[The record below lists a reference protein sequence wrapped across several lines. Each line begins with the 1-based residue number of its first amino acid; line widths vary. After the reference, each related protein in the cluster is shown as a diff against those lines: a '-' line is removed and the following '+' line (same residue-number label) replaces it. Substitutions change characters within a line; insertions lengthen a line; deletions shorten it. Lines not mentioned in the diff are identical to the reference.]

1 MKDAWNAYIAIQLC
15 LIVVAI
21 SVACSSLRG
30 IERAIRE
37 LRVEVRITG
46 EEVAK

>member
-1 MKDAWNAYIAIQLC
+1 MSDKWVSIQLC

-21 SVACSSLRG
+21 VLASSALRG

-37 LRVEVRITG
+37 CRVEVRITG
-46 EEVAK
+46 DEVAK